1 MLNSQITY
9 LNHFVSIERSYNSN
23 GEKKGAKNEMK
34 NARGRPIPKE
44 TFGKIQDEIT
54 CTVGL
59 IKDSNLTI
67 GTFIRPGESSRC

>member
-1 MLNSQITY
+1 M
-9 LNHFVSIERSYNSN
+9 
-23 GEKKGAKNEMK
+23 KKE
-34 NARGRPIPKE
+34 RGRAIPQE
-44 TFGKIQDEIT
+44 MFGKIHDERI